1 MMVTP
6 SPPNTAPGSLPA
18 APATKFSRIP
28 MYNGHADGGMF
39 VTYDSSPS
47 ILHVTSVGKQ
57 SPI

>member
-1 MMVTP
+1 
-6 SPPNTAPGSLPA
+6 
-18 APATKFSRIP
+18 